1 MFNTMEQRK
10 KDRITEEF
18 CLRNFSILFQN
29 NQDIPVS
36 VIVDPLNKIFAE
48 RLKGYRKQG
57 GT

>member
-1 MFNTMEQRK
+1 MFSTMEQRK

-18 CLRNFSILFQN
+18 CLHNFTLLFQN